1 MSYTK
6 SSVTPP
12 SDSRPTYPVVAPWS
26 PHLAQDW
33 VVNCRGH
40 SQAQEEAGA
49 TVHRGR
55 KVSASLF
62 SFWRSLQGRAVPA
75 AQAAEREGGSEPG
88 LVQGTPGVEVREQIS
103 RLGVGRSSRIRAL
116 DSGIQTTIYKID
128 EQQ

>member
-1 MSYTK
+1 M
-6 SSVTPP
+6 
-12 SDSRPTYPVVAPWS
+12 AM

-88 LVQGTPGVEVREQIS
+88 LVQRTPGVEVREQIS
-103 RLGVGRSSRIRAL
+103 RLGVGGGAYGISGQARRGRERWVGGGGDPHQVGRSCGSC
-116 DSGIQTTIYKID
+116 
-128 EQQ
+128 